1 MEINKDGRTLYF
13 SDEELDNETT
23 GEKKV
28 FVTKRINGKESHVKA
43 SKIKKE
49 NKKESKKDIKKEN
62 ERKEKFNFNDEIVI
76 GVNFIRP
83 EKNEEE
89 EKKENKKNKKK
100 KKKNKYNVKLIT
112 FVSCFLLVIAS
123 VIFALT
129 APIFNIAKIEV
140 TGNSKVQE
148 ENIKSLSRLKIG
160 ENIFKFNSSVIS
172 NIKEN
177 AYIKNVEVKRA
188 LPDTVKIEVTEREV
202 KYQIN
207 LINSYV
213 YIDKYGYILENSAEK
228 KAVPTIVGLKI
239 TEDDLMKKTR
249 LEGKDIETLNKI
261 LKITEAAKII
271 NIDNIITEIN
281 TENDTD
287 YVLYIESEA
296 KTIYIGDTTNLTN
309 KMLYIQKILQNEKGK
324 SGKVFV
330 NKDMTTG
337 FKPYFREE

>member
-49 NKKESKKDIKKEN
+49 NKRDIKKEN

-89 EKKENKKNKKK
+89 EKIKNKKNKKK

-123 VIFALT
+123 VIFAST

-140 TGNSKVQE
+140 TGNSKVQT
-148 ENIKSLSRLKIG
+148 ENIKSLSGLKIG

-177 AYIKNVEVKRA
+177 AYIENVEVKRA
-188 LPDTVKIEVTEREV
+188 LPDTVKIKVTEREV

-213 YIDKYGYILENSAEK
+213 YIDKYGYILEKSAEK

>member
-49 NKKESKKDIKKEN
+49 NKRDIKKEN

-83 EKNEEE
+83 AKNEEE

-177 AYIKNVEVKRA
+177 AYIENVEVKRA
-188 LPDTVKIEVTEREV
+188 LPDTVKIKVTEREV

-213 YIDKYGYILENSAEK
+213 YIDKYGYILEKSAEK
-228 KAVPTIVGLKI
+228 KDVPIIVGLKI
-239 TEDDLMKKTR
+239 TEDDLMKKSR

-271 NIDNIITEIN
+271 NINNIITEIN

>member
-49 NKKESKKDIKKEN
+49 NKRDIKKEN

-76 GVNFIRP
+76 GVNFIKP
-83 EKNEEE
+83 AKE
-89 EKKENKKNKKK
+89 EKIKNKKNKKK
-100 KKKNKYNVKLIT
+100 KKKYKYNVKLIT

-148 ENIKSLSRLKIG
+148 ENIKSLSGLKIG

-177 AYIKNVEVKRA
+177 AYIENVEVKRA
-188 LPDTVKIEVTEREV
+188 LPDTVKIKVTEREV

-213 YIDKYGYILENSAEK
+213 YIDKYGYILEKSAEK

>member
-49 NKKESKKDIKKEN
+49 NKRDIKKEN

-89 EKKENKKNKKK
+89 EKIKNKKNKKK

-148 ENIKSLSRLKIG
+148 ENIKSLSGLKIG

-177 AYIKNVEVKRA
+177 AYIENVEVKRA
-188 LPDTVKIEVTEREV
+188 LPDTVKIKVTEREV

-213 YIDKYGYILENSAEK
+213 YIDKYGYILEKSAEK

>member
-49 NKKESKKDIKKEN
+49 NKKNIKKEN

-83 EKNEEE
+83 AKNEEE
-89 EKKENKKNKKK
+89 EKIENKKNKKK

-140 TGNSKVQE
+140 TGNSKVQT
-148 ENIKSLSRLKIG
+148 ENIKSLSGLKIG

-177 AYIKNVEVKRA
+177 TYIENVEVKRK

-202 KYQIN
+202 KYQVN

-239 TEDDLMKKTR
+239 TEDDLMKKSR

-261 LKITEAAKII
+261 LKIIEAAKII

-281 TENDTD
+281 TENETD

-296 KTIYIGDTTNLTN
+296 KTIYMGDTSNLTN

-330 NKDMTTG
+330 DKDMTTG

>member
-49 NKKESKKDIKKEN
+49 NKRDIKKEN

-76 GVNFIRP
+76 GVNFIKP
-83 EKNEEE
+83 AKNEEE
-89 EKKENKKNKKK
+89 EKIKNKKNKKK

-140 TGNSKVQE
+140 TGNSKVQT
-148 ENIKSLSRLKIG
+148 ENIKSLSGLKIG

-177 AYIKNVEVKRA
+177 AYIENVEVKRA

-324 SGKVFV
+324 SGKIFV

>member
-43 SKIKKE
+43 SKTKKE
-49 NKKESKKDIKKEN
+49 NKRDIKKEN

-76 GVNFIRP
+76 GVNFIKP
-83 EKNEEE
+83 AKNEEE
-89 EKKENKKNKKK
+89 EKIKNKKNKKK

-112 FVSCFLLVIAS
+112 FISCFLLIIAS

-140 TGNSKVQE
+140 TGNSKVQT
-148 ENIKSLSRLKIG
+148 ENIKSLSGLKIG

-177 AYIKNVEVKRA
+177 AYIENVEVKRA
-188 LPDTVKIEVTEREV
+188 LPDTVKIKVTEREV

-228 KAVPTIVGLKI
+228 KVVPTIVGLKI
-239 TEDDLMKKTR
+239 TEDDLMKKSR

>member
-49 NKKESKKDIKKEN
+49 NKRDIKKEN

-76 GVNFIRP
+76 GVNFIKP
-83 EKNEEE
+83 AKNEEE
-89 EKKENKKNKKK
+89 EKIKNKKNKKK
-100 KKKNKYNVKLIT
+100 KKKYKYNVKLIT

-148 ENIKSLSRLKIG
+148 ENIKSLSGLKIG

-177 AYIKNVEVKRA
+177 AYIENVEVKRA
-188 LPDTVKIEVTEREV
+188 LPDTVKIKVTEREV

-213 YIDKYGYILENSAEK
+213 YIDKYGYILEKSAEK

>member
-49 NKKESKKDIKKEN
+49 NKRDIKKEN

-76 GVNFIRP
+76 GVNFIKP
-83 EKNEEE
+83 AKNEEE
-89 EKKENKKNKKK
+89 EKIKNKKNKKK

-140 TGNSKVQE
+140 TGNSKVQI
-148 ENIKSLSRLKIG
+148 ENIKSLSGLKIG

-177 AYIKNVEVKRA
+177 SYIENVEVKRA

-239 TEDDLMKKTR
+239 KEDDLMKKTR

>member
-49 NKKESKKDIKKEN
+49 NKRDIKKEN

-76 GVNFIRP
+76 GVNFIKP
-83 EKNEEE
+83 AKNEEE
-89 EKKENKKNKKK
+89 EKIKNKKNKKK

-123 VIFALT
+123 VIFAST

-148 ENIKSLSRLKIG
+148 ENIKSLSGLKIG

-177 AYIKNVEVKRA
+177 AYIENVEVKRA
-188 LPDTVKIEVTEREV
+188 LPDTVKIKVTEREV

-213 YIDKYGYILENSAEK
+213 YIDKYGYILEKSAEK

-239 TEDDLMKKTR
+239 TEDDLMKKSR

>member
-13 SDEELDNETT
+13 SDEELNNETT

-49 NKKESKKDIKKEN
+49 NKRDIKKEN

-76 GVNFIRP
+76 GVNFIKP
-83 EKNEEE
+83 AKNEEE
-89 EKKENKKNKKK
+89 EKIKNKKNKKK
-100 KKKNKYNVKLIT
+100 KKKYKYNVKLIT

-148 ENIKSLSRLKIG
+148 ENIKSLSGLKIG

-177 AYIKNVEVKRA
+177 AYIENVEVKRA
-188 LPDTVKIEVTEREV
+188 LPDTVKIKVTEREV

-213 YIDKYGYILENSAEK
+213 YIDKYGYILEKSAEK

>member
-49 NKKESKKDIKKEN
+49 NKRDIKKEN

-76 GVNFIRP
+76 GVNFIKP
-83 EKNEEE
+83 AKNEEE
-89 EKKENKKNKKK
+89 EKIKNKKNKKK

-140 TGNSKVQE
+140 TGNSKVQI
-148 ENIKSLSRLKIG
+148 ENIKSLSGLEIG

-177 AYIKNVEVKRA
+177 SYIENVEVKRA

>member
-43 SKIKKE
+43 SKTKKE
-49 NKKESKKDIKKEN
+49 NKRDIKKEN

-148 ENIKSLSRLKIG
+148 ENIKSLSGLKIG

-177 AYIKNVEVKRA
+177 AYIENVEVKRA

-296 KTIYIGDTTNLTN
+296 KTIYIGDTSNLTN

>member
-43 SKIKKE
+43 SKTKKE
-49 NKKESKKDIKKEN
+49 NKRDIKKEN

-148 ENIKSLSRLKIG
+148 ENIKSLSGLKIG

-177 AYIKNVEVKRA
+177 AYIENVEVKRA

>member
-49 NKKESKKDIKKEN
+49 NKRDIKKEN

-76 GVNFIRP
+76 GVNFIKP
-83 EKNEEE
+83 AKNEEE
-89 EKKENKKNKKK
+89 EKIKNKKNKKK

-123 VIFALT
+123 VIFAST

-148 ENIKSLSRLKIG
+148 ENIKSLSGLKIG

-177 AYIKNVEVKRA
+177 AYIENVEVKRA
-188 LPDTVKIEVTEREV
+188 LPDTVKIKVTEREV

-213 YIDKYGYILENSAEK
+213 YIDKYGYILEKSAEK

-296 KTIYIGDTTNLTN
+296 KTIYIGDTSNLTN

>member
-49 NKKESKKDIKKEN
+49 NKRDIKKEN

-76 GVNFIRP
+76 GV
-83 EKNEEE
+83 KNEEE
-89 EKKENKKNKKK
+89 EKIKNKKNKKK

-140 TGNSKVQE
+140 TGNSKVQT
-148 ENIKSLSRLKIG
+148 ENIKSLSGLKIG

-177 AYIKNVEVKRA
+177 AYIENVEVKRA
-188 LPDTVKIEVTEREV
+188 LPDTVKIKVTEREV

-213 YIDKYGYILENSAEK
+213 YIDKYGYILEKSAEK
-228 KAVPTIVGLKI
+228 KDVPIIVGLKI
-239 TEDDLMKKTR
+239 TEDDLMKKSR

-324 SGKVFV
+324 SGKIFV

>member
-49 NKKESKKDIKKEN
+49 NKRDIKKEN

-89 EKKENKKNKKK
+89 EKIKNKKNKKK

-148 ENIKSLSRLKIG
+148 ENIKSLSGLKIG

-177 AYIKNVEVKRA
+177 AYIENVEVKRA
-188 LPDTVKIEVTEREV
+188 LPDTVKIKVTEREV

-213 YIDKYGYILENSAEK
+213 YIDKYGYILEKSAEK

-296 KTIYIGDTTNLTN
+296 KTIYIGDTSNLTN

>member
-1 MEINKDGRTLYF
+1 MDINKDGRTLYF

-49 NKKESKKDIKKEN
+49 NKRDIKKEN

-177 AYIKNVEVKRA
+177 AYIENVEVKRA
-188 LPDTVKIEVTEREV
+188 LPDTVKIKVTEREV

-213 YIDKYGYILENSAEK
+213 YIDKYGYILEKSAEK
-228 KAVPTIVGLKI
+228 KDVPIIVGLKI
-239 TEDDLMKKTR
+239 TEDDLMKKSR

-324 SGKVFV
+324 SGKIFV

>member
-49 NKKESKKDIKKEN
+49 NKKDIKKES

-83 EKNEEE
+83 VKNEEE

-140 TGNSKVQE
+140 TGNSKVQT
-148 ENIKSLSRLKIG
+148 ENIKSLSGLKIG

-177 AYIKNVEVKRA
+177 AYIENVEVKRA

-202 KYQIN
+202 KYQVN

-228 KAVPTIVGLKI
+228 KDVPTIVGLKI
-239 TEDDLMKKTR
+239 TEDDLMKKSR

-296 KTIYIGDTTNLTN
+296 KTIYIGDTSNLTN

-330 NKDMTTG
+330 DKDMTTG

>member
-49 NKKESKKDIKKEN
+49 NKRDIKKEN

-177 AYIKNVEVKRA
+177 AYIENVEVKRA

>member
-43 SKIKKE
+43 SKTKKE
-49 NKKESKKDIKKEN
+49 NKRDIKKEN
-62 ERKEKFNFNDEIVI
+62 ERKEKFNFNDEIVL

-112 FVSCFLLVIAS
+112 FISCFLLIIAS

-148 ENIKSLSRLKIG
+148 ENIKSLSGLKIG

-177 AYIKNVEVKRA
+177 AYIENVEVKRA

-296 KTIYIGDTTNLTN
+296 KTIYIGDTSNLTN

>member
-49 NKKESKKDIKKEN
+49 NKRDIKKEN

-76 GVNFIRP
+76 GVNFIKP
-83 EKNEEE
+83 AKNEEE
-89 EKKENKKNKKK
+89 EKIKNKKNKKK

-123 VIFALT
+123 VIFAST

-148 ENIKSLSRLKIG
+148 ENIKSLSGLKIG

-177 AYIKNVEVKRA
+177 AYIENVEVKRA
-188 LPDTVKIEVTEREV
+188 LPDTVKIKVTEREV

-213 YIDKYGYILENSAEK
+213 YIDKYGYILEKSAEK

>member
-1 MEINKDGRTLYF
+1 M
-13 SDEELDNETT
+13 
-23 GEKKV
+23 
-28 FVTKRINGKESHVKA
+28 
-43 SKIKKE
+43 
-49 NKKESKKDIKKEN
+49 
-62 ERKEKFNFNDEIVI
+62 
-76 GVNFIRP
+76 
-83 EKNEEE
+83 
-89 EKKENKKNKKK
+89 
-100 KKKNKYNVKLIT
+100 
-112 FVSCFLLVIAS
+112 
-123 VIFALT
+123 T

-140 TGNSKVQE
+140 TGNSKVQT
-148 ENIKSLSRLKIG
+148 ENIKSLSGLKIG

-177 AYIKNVEVKRA
+177 AYIENVEVKRA
-188 LPDTVKIEVTEREV
+188 LPDTVKIKVTEREV

-213 YIDKYGYILENSAEK
+213 YIDKYGYILEKSAEK
-228 KAVPTIVGLKI
+228 KDVPIIVGLKI
-239 TEDDLMKKTR
+239 TEDDLMKKSR

-324 SGKVFV
+324 SGKIFV

>member
-43 SKIKKE
+43 SKTKKE
-49 NKKESKKDIKKEN
+49 NKRDIKKEN

-148 ENIKSLSRLKIG
+148 ENIKSLSGLKIG

-177 AYIKNVEVKRA
+177 AYIENVEVKRA
-188 LPDTVKIEVTEREV
+188 LPDTVKIKVTEREV

>member
-1 MEINKDGRTLYF
+1 MEINKDGRILYF

-49 NKKESKKDIKKEN
+49 NKRDIKKEN

-76 GVNFIRP
+76 GVNFIKP
-83 EKNEEE
+83 AKNEEE
-89 EKKENKKNKKK
+89 EKIKNKKNKKK

-177 AYIKNVEVKRA
+177 AYIENVEVKRA

>member
-49 NKKESKKDIKKEN
+49 NKRDIKKEN

-76 GVNFIRP
+76 GVNFIKP
-83 EKNEEE
+83 AKNEEE
-89 EKKENKKNKKK
+89 EKIKNKKNKKK

-140 TGNSKVQE
+140 TGNSKVQI
-148 ENIKSLSRLKIG
+148 ENIKSLSGLKIG

-177 AYIKNVEVKRA
+177 SYIENVEVKRA

>member
-1 MEINKDGRTLYF
+1 M
-13 SDEELDNETT
+13 
-23 GEKKV
+23 
-28 FVTKRINGKESHVKA
+28 
-43 SKIKKE
+43 
-49 NKKESKKDIKKEN
+49 
-62 ERKEKFNFNDEIVI
+62 
-76 GVNFIRP
+76 
-83 EKNEEE
+83 
-89 EKKENKKNKKK
+89 
-100 KKKNKYNVKLIT
+100 
-112 FVSCFLLVIAS
+112 
-123 VIFALT
+123 T

-140 TGNSKVQE
+140 TGNSKVQV
-148 ENIKSLSRLKIG
+148 ENIKSLSGLKIG

-177 AYIKNVEVKRA
+177 SYIENVEVKRA
-188 LPDTVKIEVTEREV
+188 LPDTVKIKVTEREV

-213 YIDKYGYILENSAEK
+213 YIDKYGYILEKSAEK
-228 KAVPTIVGLKI
+228 KDVPIIVGLKI
-239 TEDDLMKKTR
+239 TEDDLMKKSR

>member
-1 MEINKDGRTLYF
+1 LEINKDGRTLYF

-49 NKKESKKDIKKEN
+49 NKRDIKKEN

-76 GVNFIRP
+76 GVNFIKP
-83 EKNEEE
+83 AKNEEE
-89 EKKENKKNKKK
+89 EKIKNKKNKKK

-177 AYIKNVEVKRA
+177 AYIENVEVKRA

>member
-43 SKIKKE
+43 SKTKKE
-49 NKKESKKDIKKEN
+49 NKRDIKKEN

-76 GVNFIRP
+76 GVNFIKP
-83 EKNEEE
+83 AKNEEE
-89 EKKENKKNKKK
+89 EKIENKKNKKK

-112 FVSCFLLVIAS
+112 FISCFLLIIAS

-140 TGNSKVQE
+140 TGNSKVQT
-148 ENIKSLSRLKIG
+148 ENIKSLSGLKIG

-177 AYIKNVEVKRA
+177 AYIENVEVKRA
-188 LPDTVKIEVTEREV
+188 LPDTVKIKVTEREV

>member
-43 SKIKKE
+43 SKTKKE
-49 NKKESKKDIKKEN
+49 NKRDIKKEN

-112 FVSCFLLVIAS
+112 FVSCFLLIIAS

-148 ENIKSLSRLKIG
+148 ENIKSLSGLKIG

-177 AYIKNVEVKRA
+177 AYIENVEVKRA

-296 KTIYIGDTTNLTN
+296 KTIYIGDTSNLTN